1 MICFIYDYSNDGIIW
16 TGRKIAVANKIK
28 EGLMD
33 TEMSFL
39 NDGHPMHDTMA
50 NIDVRQGHFTWN
62 MKAMTA
68 VAMQQQNVN
77 PLYLEKKRLAQLRS
91 KIFPAL
97 YNIAHWA
104 SRKTIVSPVA
114 GIENDIQKCLDNCD
128 PAAGVYDFNINE
140 YALTNGISAEE
151 AYKELNLRMENF
163 RTQRIRIYSQFEYF
177 SKKINST
184 TTGPEMQALYEEIVK
199 KFVKDM
205 YI

>member
-16 TGRKIAVANKIK
+16 TGRKITVANKIK
-28 EGLMD
+28 EGLLD

-39 NDGHPMHDTMA
+39 NEGHPMHDSVA
-50 NIDVRQGHFTWN
+50 ALDVRQGHFTWN
-62 MKAMTA
+62 MKAMTV

-91 KIFPAL
+91 RIFPSL

-114 GIENDIQKCLDNCD
+114 GIEGDIQKCLDNCD
-128 PAAGVYDFNINE
+128 PEGGIYDFNINE
-140 YALTNGISAEE
+140 YALTNDISAEE
-151 AYKELNLRMENF
+151 AYKELNLRVENF

-177 SKKINST
+177 SKKINQA
-184 TTGPEMQALYEEIVK
+184 TTGPEMQILYEEIVK